1 MPQEM
6 RHAERRTEKYI
17 PQVEKLI
24 ALHNYLCSPAVIEKG
39 AVFQDIV
46 VQSIWP
52 DMNIIDAGLVRDGL
66 LYLDSIKEA
75 KPILQEEKPN

>member
-6 RHAERRTEKYI
+6 RYAERRTEKYL

-24 ALHNYLCSPAVIEKG
+24 TLHNYLSSPQVIEKG

-66 LYLDSIKEA
+66 LYLDSIKEV
-75 KPILQEEKPN
+75 KPIIQEEKPN